1 MAGYI
6 ALSSVTD
13 HGIRNVKDSTKRAD
27 AVQNAAGRF
36 GTRMTQIHW
45 TLGKHD
51 LIAIFEGPDDRSAT
65 AFSPGHWHGGQCTH
79 PDAARIFQK

>member
-13 HGIRNVKDSTKRAD
+13 HGIRNVKDSTKRAH

-45 TLGKHD
+45 TLGKRD
-51 LIAIFEGPDDRSAT
+51 LIAIFEAPDDRSAT